1 MKYPLY
7 QIDTFTEAPFAG
19 NPAAVCLLSDW
30 LNDDLLLAISAE
42 NNLSE
47 TAFMIARGASYD
59 LRWFTPTIEVALCG
73 HATLAAAYV
82 IMAKLDPT
90 ANIVSFMTR
99 QSGELTVERIDDWFW
114 LNMPAVPAAS
124 CSVIEPIA
132 NALGRTPTEVYVA
145 PRDYLAVFGDE
156 DDIRSIQPSF
166 ELLMELD
173 RDGLIVTAPGE
184 KVDFVSRFFAPKLG
198 VLEDPVTGSA
208 HCTLTPYWTDRL
220 SHKELVANQISPR
233 GGYIRCIA
241 DDDRVR
247 VGGRC
252 TLYLDGTIDV

>member
-1 MKYPLY
+1 
-7 QIDTFTEAPFAG
+7 
-19 NPAAVCLLSDW
+19 
-30 LNDDLLLAISAE
+30 
-42 NNLSE
+42 
-47 TAFMIARGASYD
+47 
-59 LRWFTPTIEVALCG
+59 
-73 HATLAAAYV
+73 
-82 IMAKLDPT
+82 
-90 ANIVSFMTR
+90 
-99 QSGELTVERIDDWFW
+99 
-114 LNMPAVPAAS
+114 
-124 CSVIEPIA
+124 
-132 NALGRTPTEVYVA
+132 
-145 PRDYLAVFGDE
+145 
-156 DDIRSIQPSF
+156 
-166 ELLMELD
+166 MELD